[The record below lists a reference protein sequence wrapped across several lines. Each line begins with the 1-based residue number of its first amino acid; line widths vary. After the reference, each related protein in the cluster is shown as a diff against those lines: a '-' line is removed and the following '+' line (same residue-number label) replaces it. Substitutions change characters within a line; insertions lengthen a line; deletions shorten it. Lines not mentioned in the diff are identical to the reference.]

1 MLYLAR
7 FRNELAPIIVDA
19 ASADDAVALVT
30 AEVEE
35 APAALHEVPP
45 GVLLLEVKFADP
57 IGEED
62 DENPANLTESQIACE
77 PLGEFP
83 GWLAGVDDEPIP
95 DELGTAPTEE
105 PPPVE
110 EGSATDAD

>member
-19 ASADDAVALVT
+19 PTADDAIALVT

-45 GVLLLEVKFADP
+45 GCLMLEVKFADP

-62 DENPANLTESQIACE
+62 DDNPANLTETQIACE
-77 PLGEFP
+77 PLGDFP
-83 GWLAGVDDEPIP
+83 GWLAGVEGDPLPED
-95 DELGTAPTEE
+95 LATASTE

-110 EGSATDAD
+110 ERPTDAD